1 MSRCLILLF
10 VVGAAM
16 VNAQAP
22 SVSAPGNGLIVG
34 AGNFFSPIVSNLEQG
49 IAFYGDGLGLE
60 VTGQPS
66 NADDNPALR
75 DMFGLP
81 GAKLRWTIARPTGTR
96 NGIEIIEIT
105 QAGGRALNRRIQDP
119 GAVTLSRWVDELD
132 PVLMRLKALGAAVVS
147 KGGAPVTTGDG
158 GPIQGTIQQ
167 VVVRAPDGHFVHLS
181 TRGPRTTAADDARLR
196 LDGRVRLTVSNYDRA
211 IALYQDAFGL
221 RLSTAGYGGGRASLF
236 GIDDD
241 RSKLRFI
248 TLDVPGSAVVL
259 ELMELTGIDRRTV
272 SGSIQDPG
280 STRMQLQV
288 RDLDAAIQAVVRAG
302 GSVISTGGKP
312 VELPAGRG
320 SAIRAAMVRD
330 PDNLFLVLIEA
341 RPRP

>member
-34 AGNFFSPIVSNLEQG
+34 AGNFFSPIVSKLEQG
-49 IAFYGDGLGLE
+49 IAFYRDGLGLE

-147 KGGAPVTTGDG
+147 KGEAPVTTGDG

-211 IALYQDAFGL
+211 IALYQDALGL

-320 SAIRAAMVRD
+320 AAIRAAIVRD